1 MSAESLGIIETRG
14 IASAVDAAD
23 AAVKS
28 ANVEVIGWKSV
39 GSGINAVFLNGDVG
53 AVKAAT
59 DAAAR
64 SVSMLGSDLLI
75 GVHVIARPHEDTQRL
90 LDAYLGVSVASPAPG
105 KSA

>member
-1 MSAESLGIIETRG
+1 MSESLGMIEVRG

-28 ANVEVIGWKSV
+28 ANVDVVGWKNV
-39 GSGINAVFLNGDVG
+39 GGGIHAVFLRGDVG

-59 DAAAR
+59 DAAAN
-64 SVSMLGSDLLI
+64 SVSMLGTDLLV

-90 LDAYLGVSVASPAPG
+90 LDGYLGTTPTASS